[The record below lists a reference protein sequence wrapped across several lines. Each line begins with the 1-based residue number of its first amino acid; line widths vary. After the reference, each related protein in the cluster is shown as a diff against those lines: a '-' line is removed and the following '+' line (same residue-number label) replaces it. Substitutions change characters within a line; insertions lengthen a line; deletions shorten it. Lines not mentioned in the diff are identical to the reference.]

1 MDARSHQRGVQMVAW
16 VHFVLIDKCIFNGQS
31 IVRSTNLDEKSN
43 RNLWSILVRLFKRQI
58 QSQNQ
63 YNIALY

>member
-16 VHFVLIDKCIFNGQS
+16 VHIVLLDKCIFNGQS